1 MWPAISWPVS
11 RGTRE
16 RLLSLWTVSAAIGT
30 REHGQRNTVA
40 EMCAATLQ
48 DVTLKGCSLGVVL
61 RCCLPPRLH
70 TRQLTSCKFNPRVC
84 GRGGKRLSKTGRR
97 FFKAARRAGSR
108 CLGEQRRKFRGE

>member
-1 MWPAISWPVS
+1 MWPAVPRPVS

-84 GRGGKRLSKTGRR
+84 GRGGKRLSKKGRS
-97 FFKAARRAGSR
+97 FFKAAGHTGSR
-108 CLGEQRRKFRGE
+108 CLGEQRRKCRGE